1 MKATMTIVPPST
13 GPAGQRVLRLGLYL
27 GLLLVATAVLLLALA
42 PFGWR
47 VGWWDYRISLLTLMP
62 YAAYTGLAA
71 AIVSAL
77 LLLFARRAIGGRG
90 SAMALAALVAGGLVS
105 YVPWHYRTLARSV
118 PPINDI
124 TTDTHNPPAFVALV
138 PLREAEHSNPST
150 YAGAKTA
157 ALQKQGYP
165 DIAPLLLT
173 LGPDKAF
180 ALALAT
186 AKEMDWTI
194 VATDRAA
201 DRIEADQR
209 SFWMGFTDDIV
220 LRVTASGSGSRIDIR
235 SASRHGRSDLGV
247 NAARVRAYLARL
259 KMAAGAS

>member
-1 MKATMTIVPPST
+1 MTIVLPST
-13 GPAGQRVLRLGLYL
+13 SPAGQRVLRLGLYL
-27 GLLLVATAVLLLALA
+27 GLLFTAIAILLLALA

-47 VGWWDYRISLLTLMP
+47 VGWWGYRFSLLTLMP
-62 YAAYTGLAA
+62 YAACAGLAA

-77 LLLFARRAIGGRG
+77 LLLFARRAIGARG
-90 SAMALAALVAGGLVS
+90 GAIVLATLLAGALVA
-105 YVPWHYRTLARSV
+105 YVPWHYRTLARNV
-118 PPINDI
+118 PPIDDI
-124 TTDTHNPPAFVALV
+124 TTDTNNPPAYIALV
-138 PLREAEHSNPST
+138 PLRKAEHSNPSA

-157 ALQKQGYP
+157 GLQKQGYP

-180 ALALAT
+180 AVALAT

-194 VATDRAA
+194 VATDPVA

-220 LRVTASGSGSRIDIR
+220 LRVTASGSGNRVDMR
-235 SASRHGRSDLGV
+235 SSSRHGRSDLGV